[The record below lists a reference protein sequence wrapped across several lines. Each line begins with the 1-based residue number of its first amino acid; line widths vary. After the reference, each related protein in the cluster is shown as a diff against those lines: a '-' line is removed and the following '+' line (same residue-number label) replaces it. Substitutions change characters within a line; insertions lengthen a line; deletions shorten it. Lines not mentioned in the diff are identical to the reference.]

1 MIKSV
6 IKLKHSLSAEA
17 GQLLVLHENG
27 NVYAVNGD
35 ALDAFICGP
44 AFSTKPQADKPKKLR
59 AYREEA
65 YNESKASEVDDML
78 LRGCSH
84 HEIAHE
90 TKVSRNFIT
99 KRRMFLKYQGALPI
113 KKAKTGID
121 HHWFKSKEALASA
134 VSRGKRLAE
143 LSRARSESAR
153 AAILPDK
160 PPV

>member
-35 ALDAFICGP
+35 ALEAFICGP
-44 AFSTKPQADKPKKLR
+44 AFSTKPQVDKPKGIR
-59 AYREEA
+59 GYREEA
-65 YNESKASEVDDML
+65 YNDSKTSEVDGML

-90 TKVSRNFIT
+90 TKVSRSFIT
-99 KRRMFLKYQGALPI
+99 SRRMLLAQQGALI
-113 KKAKTGID
+113 RKKQVPGRF
-121 HHWFKSKEALASA
+121 HPWFKGPESLASA
-134 VSRGKRLAE
+134 VARGKRLAE
-143 LSRARSESAR
+143 FNKARKEKS
-153 AAILPDK
+153 K
-160 PPV
+160 

>member
-27 NVYAVNGD
+27 SVYAIN
-35 ALDAFICGP
+35 AETWEFLFGP
-44 AFSTKPQADKPKKLR
+44 AFVAQPQPSKPGAAR
-59 AYREEA
+59 AHREEA
-65 YNESKASEVDDML
+65 YNDSKTAEVDDML

-90 TKVSRNFIT
+90 TRVSRNFIT
-99 KRRMFLKYQGALPI
+99 KRRMFLKYKGALPN

-121 HHWFKSKEALASA
+121 HPWFKSKEALASA
-134 VSRGKRLAE
+134 VSRGKRLVE
-143 LSRARSESAR
+143 LNKAKKEMS
-153 AAILPDK
+153 K
-160 PPV
+160 

>member
-17 GQLLVLHENG
+17 GQLLVFHENG

-35 ALDAFICGP
+35 ALEAFICGP
-44 AFSTKPQADKPKKLR
+44 AFGTKPQPTKPSAAR
-59 AYREEA
+59 TYREEV
-65 YNESKASEVDDML
+65 YNESKTAEVDDML

-90 TKVSRNFIT
+90 TRVSRGFIT
-99 KRRMFLKYQGALPI
+99 KRRMFLKYKGALPN

-134 VSRGKRLAE
+134 VSRGKRVAE
-143 LSRARSESAR
+143 FNKAKKEMS
-153 AAILPDK
+153 K
-160 PPV
+160 